1 MRRTR
6 AIWLVLGAVT
16 AVGAT
21 LALGPALFRAGAAL
35 PLPFASVKSPSMRS
49 GALTT
54 TNASGRAGAFFLPAG
69 YASQRLPLMVAI
81 HGTGQ
86 HGAAMVDLFR
96 EAAQREKFIVAA
108 PDSRV
113 SPEGQASWEVPDRAE
128 ITTDDMDH
136 IRRCV
141 DEVLAMSDVHID
153 LGRTI
158 IVGHAGGGSMAPYV
172 ASRVDLY
179 RAFAVLHGGVLT
191 ASLGNRRVRGWFSTG
206 DADTV
211 RPPRL
216 VERAADEML
225 RAGFGSV
232 VSRVLHEGH
241 DVGPDEVRALVDW
254 WLRGGST

>member
-1 MRRTR
+1 MRSKW
-6 AIWLVLGAVT
+6 ALWLVLGAVT
-16 AVGAT
+16 ALAAI
-21 LALGPALFRAGAAL
+21 LALGPALFRAGAML
-35 PLPFASVKSPSMRS
+35 PLRFAPVKSPPMRS

-54 TNASGRAGAFFLPAG
+54 TNASGRAGAFFLPGG

-81 HGTGQ
+81 HSTGQ

-96 EAAQREKFIVAA
+96 EAAQRERFIVAA

-113 SPEGQASWEVPDRAE
+113 DPEGQASWEVPDRPGL
-128 ITTDDMDH
+128 TTDDTDH

-141 DEVLAMSDVHID
+141 DEVLAMPDVHID

-158 IVGHAGGGSMAPYV
+158 IVGHAGGGTTAPYV
-172 ASRVDLY
+172 ASGVGLY

-216 VERAADEML
+216 VERAADEMR

-232 VSRVLHEGH
+232 VSRVFHEGH
-241 DVGPDEVRALVDW
+241 DVGPDEVHALVDW

>member
-1 MRRTR
+1 VAGVVALAAM
-6 AIWLVLGAVT
+6 V
-16 AVGAT
+16 
-21 LALGPALFRAGAAL
+21 ALGPALLRVGAAL
-35 PLPFASVKSPSMRS
+35 PLPFALVKSRPMHS

-54 TNASGRAGAFFLPAG
+54 TNASGRAGAFLLPAG
-69 YASQRLPLMVAI
+69 YSSQRVPLMVAI
-81 HGTGQ
+81 HGTGE
-86 HGAAMVDLFR
+86 HGAAMVELFR

-108 PDSRV
+108 PDSRMG
-113 SPEGQASWEVPDRAE
+113 PEGQASWEVPDGPDR
-128 ITTDDMDH
+128 TTDDLDH

-141 DEVLAMSDVHID
+141 DEVLAMPDVHVD
-153 LGRTI
+153 LARTLV
-158 IVGHAGGGSMAPYV
+158 VGHAAGGSTAPYV
-172 ASRVDLY
+172 ASRVGLY

-216 VERAADEML
+216 VERAAEEM
-225 RAGFGSV
+225 RHAGFENV
-232 VSRVLHEGH
+232 VSRIFHGGH